1 MKRLRGAMVRVL
13 GMFSRGRRAQAFAEE
28 IESHL
33 QMHIDDNVRS
43 GMSRDRAR
51 REAILK
57 LGGVESTKQGYF
69 DRASLPV
76 LDHLALDVRFA
87 VRQLAKNPGF
97 SLTATM
103 MLALGFCASLAI
115 FGFVDAALIKPLPYE
130 NPGTLMHVTESTEQ
144 IPRANLSYPDYLDWK
159 RANTVFTALE
169 VYNGRAYLLS
179 TPAGVQ
185 IAPGARVSDG
195 FFRVLGVSPILGRD
209 FEPGKDLPSAARTV
223 ILSHAAWQTRF
234 GGNENAI
241 GQTLTLSGI
250 SHTVIGVLPRDFN
263 SLRAATRSSGPP
275 CTPRARAICSEVA
288 MVWRESG
295 A

>member
-1 MKRLRGAMVRVL
+1 MNRLRGAFVRVL
-13 GMFSRGRRAQAFAEE
+13 GMFSRDRRAQAFAEE

-43 GMSRDRAR
+43 GMTRDQAR

-57 LGGVESTKQGYF
+57 LGGVESTKEAYF
-69 DRASLPV
+69 DRATLPV

-87 VRQLAKNPGF
+87 VRQLVKNPGF

-115 FGFVDAALIKPLPYE
+115 FGFVDAALIKPLPYR

-144 IPRANLSYPDYLDWK
+144 IPRANLSYLDYLDWK

-169 VYNGRAYLLS
+169 AYNGRAYLLS

-185 IAPGARVSDG
+185 IAPAPGSVTASSG
-195 FFRVLGVSPILGRD
+195 SLESPQS
-209 FEPGKDLPSAARTV
+209 SAAISSRERTC
-223 ILSHAAWQTRF
+223 
-234 GGNENAI
+234 
-241 GQTLTLSGI
+241 
-250 SHTVIGVLPRDFN
+250 
-263 SLRAATRSSGPP
+263 RARQGRSSSATLHGRHDSAEKR
-275 CTPRARAICSEVA
+275 TP
-288 MVWRESG
+288 
-295 A
+295 